1 MSLKNHSLTPNKP
14 AEKVDPL
21 ADLDDAGLLK
31 LRNRID
37 ARLTVDIGQLNLT
50 EELGLQFRAGK
61 LLLAH
66 IQEDDET
73 PANQKA
79 QVFNSVSAMLTKI
92 IEQQELVFNAE
103 RLKRY
108 EAAMLKVLE
117 LCATEEQRNTFFDL
131 YGEFLGAKSA

>member
-14 AEKVDPL
+14 AEKADPL
-21 ADLDDAGLLK
+21 ANLDDAGLLE

-37 ARLTVDIGQLNLT
+37 ARLTTDISQLNLT

-61 LLLAH
+61 LLLAKV
-66 IQEDDET
+66 QEDAET

-117 LCATEEQRNTFFDL
+117 LCGTAEQRAIFFDL